1 MNRNDAP
8 ARTLM
13 LSGARLPA
21 ASVYP
26 DSNTIGIW
34 TGNDTDDLVF
44 VRDTA
49 VPWSHGEED

>member
-1 MNRNDAP
+1 
-8 ARTLM
+8 M

>member
-1 MNRNDAP
+1 MNRNDAL

-13 LSGARLPA
+13 FSRARLRA